1 MNSSEKHRRNVSNCM
16 NLKLKGWRLLVGKH
30 NTSNPHRQ
38 KFYNSNS
45 KKVKSPVLVLGGTTI
60 PFFWRVCRIA
70 QDKKTSG
77 AWPCMSQ
84 ISRCQANLQDMD
96 ESTAA
101 ARNAVLGAASNTQ
114 TQKNQL
120 RWMKEIYHLK
130 TMGLLRLLT
139 QCHHQETGTSGIMG
153 VWLISIVP
161 GLGCGIEGLL
171 KETPIYETLLILT
184 WGFLWPGGFQGPS
197 WPAAWGGDLRR
208 PSKMGVTHSGNTPK
222 TQGMEGLKIM
232 GPWKRWRTY

>member
-139 QCHHQETGTSGIMG
+139 QCHHQETGTSGIMRVSWVG
-153 VWLISIVP
+153 VWH
-161 GLGCGIEGLL
+161 
-171 KETPIYETLLILT
+171 
-184 WGFLWPGGFQGPS
+184 W
-197 WPAAWGGDLRR
+197 
-208 PSKMGVTHSGNTPK
+208 GVTQLPLNWHDEN
-222 TQGMEGLKIM
+222 QH
-232 GPWKRWRTY
+232 TYHTFSHRIHGTGIFTYMNGWLLW